1 MAINHHPTRTP
12 TQPRRQPRPT
22 SAAVYDQEC
31 DPDLS
36 GGWPPL
42 HRGGCARTPRP
53 SPRHRPSLS
62 PPSPY
67 KLPTNHPRPGGVQ
80 PAAAAAAERRRGSRE
95 QTRPWLVITWD
106 WRLSGWLLWTCGEG
120 EGGFGGVVFWLH
132 CRCISPS
139 FFLLFFPSFFSFSLS
154 FFELEGVRCM
164 LHLFGMEG
172 NYEMMNRSNF
182 FTKLDRKWIIIFR
195 ISCEERLYILFFKY
209 NLAMMSMLMRNVN
222 SKSRFD
228 SFVRRKFSKESFI

>member
-1 MAINHHPTRTP
+1 
-12 TQPRRQPRPT
+12 
-22 SAAVYDQEC
+22 
-31 DPDLS
+31 
-36 GGWPPL
+36 
-42 HRGGCARTPRP
+42 
-53 SPRHRPSLS
+53 
-62 PPSPY
+62 
-67 KLPTNHPRPGGVQ
+67 
-80 PAAAAAAERRRGSRE
+80 
-95 QTRPWLVITWD
+95 
-106 WRLSGWLLWTCGEG
+106 
-120 EGGFGGVVFWLH
+120 
-132 CRCISPS
+132 
-139 FFLLFFPSFFSFSLS
+139 
-154 FFELEGVRCM
+154 M